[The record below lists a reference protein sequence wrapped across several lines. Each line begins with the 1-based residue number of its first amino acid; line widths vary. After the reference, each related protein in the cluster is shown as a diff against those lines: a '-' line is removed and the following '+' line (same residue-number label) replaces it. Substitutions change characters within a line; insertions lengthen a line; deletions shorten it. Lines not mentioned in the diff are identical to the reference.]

1 MIYGSFISKIILILC
16 SITLQISVSYAQGD
30 GDIQMYYV
38 DAQLHPD
45 AAKRDAIIAGTFN
58 ANFREAEPNFIE
70 KSYEVALRKYQLS
83 WGALPQ
89 NIITKG
95 KILLF
100 GDSGSRVSALNKRL
114 GLNGQVFDRALAHK
128 IVQYRRAH
136 GLPSGISA
144 DNILIE
150 SLNRGSQYY
159 IEKISLNKY
168 RAAELPSD
176 LGEKFILVDAANQML
191 YMYEGDQLKERM
203 RVIVGTVDN
212 PTPMLAGFIRFSV
225 LNPYWNVPSDLV
237 RDRYAQRAIDGG
249 ENYINTRGFELLS
262 GWEDDAQKLSYNDVN
277 WNAVKSGKQKLR
289 FRQRPGPGNGMGDI
303 KFMFPNRFGVYLHD
317 THNEESFTFDRRA
330 LSAGCVRLEKP
341 WLLAR
346 WLHGE
351 RPKTDSDKPEQIV
364 NLTNKVPVYISY
376 FTALPTKSGVSFS
389 EDIYGRDARL
399 SSSLL
404 EDAFVSNDFQDSTLY
419 P

>member
-1 MIYGSFISKIILILC
+1 MIYRNFIFKTILILC
-16 SITLQISVSYAQGD
+16 SINLQIGASYAQGD
-30 GDIQMYYV
+30 GDTQMHYV

-45 AAKRDAIIAGTFN
+45 AAKHDAIIAG
-58 ANFREAEPNFIE
+58 NFDASFQEAEPNFIE
-70 KSYEVALRKYQLS
+70 KSYDIALRKYQLS

-89 NIITKG
+89 NIISEG
-95 KILLF
+95 APLSL
-100 GDSGSRVSALNKRL
+100 GDRGDRVSALNQRF
-114 GLNGQVFDRALAHK
+114 GLEGRVFDRALAKK
-128 IVQYRRAH
+128 ITQYRRAH
-136 GLPSGISA
+136 SLQAGAFA

-159 IEKISLNKY
+159 VRKISLNKY

-191 YMYEGDQLKERM
+191 YMYEDDQLKAQM
-203 RVIVGTVDN
+203 RVIVGTADD
-212 PTPMLAGFIRFSV
+212 PTPMLAGYMRFSV

-249 ENYINTRGFELLS
+249 ENYIKTRGFDLFS
-262 GWEDDAQKLSYNDVN
+262 GWGEDAQRLSYDDVN
-277 WNAVKSGKQKLR
+277 WNAVKSGEQKLR

-317 THNEESFTFDRRA
+317 THNEESFALDKRA
-330 LSAGCVRLEKP
+330 ISAGCVRLEKP
-341 WLLAR
+341 WLLAQ

-351 RPKTDSDKPEQIV
+351 RPKTDSNDPEQII
-364 NLTNKVPVYISY
+364 NLETKVPVYISY
-376 FTALPTKSGVSFS
+376 FTAVPIAEGFSFR
-389 EDIYGRDARL
+389 EDIYGRDVRL
-399 SSSLL
+399 SSLL
-404 EDAFVSNDFQDSTLY
+404 EAVFLPNALQDSTLY